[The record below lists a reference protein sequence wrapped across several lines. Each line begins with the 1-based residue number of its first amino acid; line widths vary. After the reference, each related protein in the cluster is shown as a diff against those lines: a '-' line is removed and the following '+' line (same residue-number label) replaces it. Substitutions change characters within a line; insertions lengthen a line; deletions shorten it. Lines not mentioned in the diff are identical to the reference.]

1 MTTRTL
7 ALIAHDNKKVDLVAW
22 ATYNR
27 GTLRVFA
34 LVATRQT
41 ARLLRDKVGL
51 EVEPLLS
58 GPEGG
63 DAQIAA
69 RAATGSVDAVFF
81 FVDPL
86 SAQPH
91 DPDIRALLRVC
102 NVHNVHNVPLA
113 TNLATA
119 DLIIAALAPQPESAP
134 GTETESARTG

>member
-1 MTTRTL
+1 VTRRL
-7 ALIAHDNKKVDLVAW
+7 ALIAHDNKKVDLIVW
-22 ATYNR
+22 ATFNR
-27 GTLRVFA
+27 DTLGSFS
-34 LVATRQT
+34 LLATRHT

-51 EVEPLLS
+51 EVEELLS

-69 RAATGSVDAVFF
+69 RVATRSVDAVFF

-102 NVHNVHNVPLA
+102 NVHNVPLA
-113 TNLATA
+113 MNLATA
-119 DLIIAALAPQPESAP
+119 DLIIAAFDPLPPSPACRLGGSM
-134 GTETESARTG
+134 S

>member
-1 MTTRTL
+1 MPHKL

-22 ATYNR
+22 ATFNR
-27 GTLRVFA
+27 ETLAAFP
-34 LVATRQT
+34 LVATGHT
-41 ARLLRDKVGL
+41 ARLVRDKVGL
-51 EVEPLLS
+51 DVLELLS

-69 RAATGSVDAVFF
+69 GVATRQIDAVFF

-86 SAQPH
+86 FAQPH

-102 NVHNVHNVPLA
+102 NVHNVPVA

-119 DLIIAALAPQPESAP
+119 DLIIAGLPAGAGSP
-134 GTETESARTG
+134 GSVRLTLR